1 MTVARPPAAH
11 ARVRRLLFALASGAA
26 GFAQTR
32 LYLLTSGDPSWECDV
47 APCNPGRVIQ
57 IDVDRRQITA
67 STPIEHARG
76 FTTGPGITPDGG
88 FLIWGG
94 SETSGGWDEIK
105 PVVVSLFDLASQRQ
119 SILLASQ
126 QSVPVFVHPSKMRAF
141 VQLWFSQPL
150 TVLEP
155 GQVRAQPSPS
165 CGDYNNTFL
174 DRISGDG
181 GRLSYYCAGIA
192 SGVIV
197 VDSTDGRVAGAVPAG
212 EARMPSTT
220 TAARSSPSTGWAV
233 RRSIGGLTWRPVP
246 SWPSG
251 AAPLRAFWGVEPAYD
266 RRLGRLYT
274 GDDSTV
280 LVLDATTLTEI
291 GRIDGPAPGMRSSIV
306 LDPERPE
313 AYVAWWRYSEERYR
327 QTVHVYRVST
337 ETLAILESLQLPVD
351 GLVVGLTI
359 GPRPPAL
366 SDLNVVVDQRV
377 ATLTWTIAASR
388 SIATGQVVEAG
399 LTAGRNGSA
408 AAGRRWRH
416 EPHRPRRPAGALLR
430 ARPVRER
437 HRPRHAVERG
447 GGRRAVGGCLLN
459 FSARPSRFARPRR

>member
-1 MTVARPPAAH
+1 MTANAFVRARRPQPLAFA
-11 ARVRRLLFALASGAA
+11 VLLALASGDA

-47 APCNPGRVIQ
+47 GPCNPGRVIQ

-141 VQLWFSQPL
+141 VQLAFSQPL

-165 CGDYNNTFL
+165 CGYHNNNFL

-181 GRLSYYCAGIA
+181 GRLSYYCAGID

-197 VDSTDGRVAGAVPAG
+197 VDSTDGRVAG
-212 EARMPSTT
+212 
-220 TAARSSPSTGWAV
+220 
-233 RRSIGGLTWRPVP
+233 
-246 SWPSG
+246 
-251 AAPLRAFWGVEPAYD
+251 
-266 RRLGRLYT
+266 
-274 GDDSTV
+274 TV
-280 LVLDATTLTEI
+280 LA
-291 GRIDGPAPGMRSSIV
+291 
-306 LDPERPE
+306 
-313 AYVAWWRYSEERYR
+313 
-327 QTVHVYRVST
+327 RVSAHALDDDGRT
-337 ETLAILESLQLPVD
+337 VFTVDRDAGRGRSD
-351 GLVVGLTI
+351 GL
-359 GPRPPAL
+359 
-366 SDLNVVVDQRV
+366 
-377 ATLTWTIAASR
+377 
-388 SIATGQVVEAG
+388 
-399 LTAGRNGSA
+399 SA
-408 AAGRRWRH
+408 D
-416 EPHRPRRPAGALLR
+416 
-430 ARPVRER
+430 
-437 HRPRHAVERG
+437 
-447 GGRRAVGGCLLN
+447 
-459 FSARPSRFARPRR
+459 